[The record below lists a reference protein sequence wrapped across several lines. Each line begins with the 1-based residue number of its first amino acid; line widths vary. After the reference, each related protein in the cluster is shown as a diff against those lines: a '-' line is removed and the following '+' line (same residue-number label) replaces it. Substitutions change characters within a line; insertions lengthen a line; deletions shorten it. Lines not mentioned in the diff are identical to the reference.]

1 MPNADTE
8 RLLALVEERT
18 GYRVTVDTI
27 DTCAGDAEM
36 ISAAADHPFHL
47 VRIAQNRLAGADYLV
62 ALQCTMLLSMWSHP
76 LGIPKFRPIA
86 NKVAYFIKKAADW
99 RGLARLSSTLREQT
113 AQQLVTGLLHQL
125 QSTPAELIGIEYC
138 YRECPTLRK
147 LQGDAMNVNLRYN
160 TQSLKAEVKALA
172 PPDIYEKNQIM
183 CAALARF
190 WCDLAG
196 TEAAWLPYKSI
207 GVDTQATELLK
218 KFHETTGSLGE
229 RSTNIVDAWADEL
242 GLRSL
247 YEWEYR
253 SK

>member
-1 MPNADTE
+1 MSNVDTE
-8 RLLALVEERT
+8 RLLALVEEQT

-27 DTCAGDAEM
+27 DKCTADAEM
-36 ISAAADHPFHL
+36 ISAAPDHPFHL

-86 NKVAYFIKKAADW
+86 NKVEYAIRKAADW
-99 RGLARLSSTLREQT
+99 RGLARLPSTLREQT

-125 QSTPAELIGIEYC
+125 QSTPAELIGIDYC

-147 LQGDAMNVNLRYN
+147 LQGDAMTINLRFN
-160 TQSLKAEVKALA
+160 TQSLKPEIKAMA

-190 WCDLAG
+190 WCDLTG

-207 GVDTQATELLK
+207 GVDVQATRLLEK
-218 KFHETTGSLGE
+218 YRAAIGSLGE
-229 RSTNIVDAWADEL
+229 RSTGVVDAWADEL

-247 YEWEYR
+247 YEWTYR